1 MANYKSKKDVEKALK
16 TARDKLGSARE
27 KMFSFKIETPER
39 KKYEELSAKY
49 LKECREIQHVLDR
62 WDALHS

>member
-1 MANYKSKKDVEKALK
+1 MASYKTKKDVEKALAK
-16 TARDKLGSARE
+16 ARVKLGKARDA
-27 KMFSFKIETPER
+27 MFKTKIETPER
-39 KKYEELSAKY
+39 AKWQAASDAA

>member
-1 MANYKSKKDVEKALK
+1 MPSYKSKKDAEKALK
-16 TARDKLGSARE
+16 RARDKLAATRN
-27 KMFSFKIETPER
+27 KMFSLKIETPER
-39 KKYEELSAKY
+39 KKYEDLSAKH

>member
-1 MANYKSKKDVEKALK
+1 MATYSSKRDVEKALK
-16 TARDKLGSARE
+16 QARDKLGKARD
-27 KMFSFKIETPER
+27 KMFSFKVETPER
-39 KKYEELSAKY
+39 KKYEQIAAKH